1 MGSDIRGRIRHC
13 LQDFVLKSKFIFILS
28 LYVDH
33 FPIGAQGTDFRE
45 TGLTR
50 IVVNMG
56 EHTVVGVIG
65 HSYVKRLERF
75 SLQHPVYKN
84 LCLNKDVYK
93 VCFRSQGGL
102 TIRGL
107 TNSPKLCTFTSVPI
121 LGFLDIGGNDA
132 TTRAALDIAQD
143 IVAYANYLVHGLG
156 VVNVV
161 IGQLLRCDPR
171 KSPAGYNDE
180 VLKINTHLQQ
190 LTLGIHHI
198 HFWRHRVFWADL
210 SYLGRDGVHLWVESY
225 ANSPAPMVK
234 YIRSIKY
241 AMHNRMQK
249 IKASSHCILY
259 KFHVK

>member
-1 MGSDIRGRIRHC
+1 M
-13 LQDFVLKSKFIFILS
+13 
-28 LYVDH
+28 
-33 FPIGAQGTDFRE
+33 
-45 TGLTR
+45 
-50 IVVNMG
+50 
-56 EHTVVGVIG
+56 VGVIG
-65 HSYVKRLERF
+65 HSYVKRLEHF

-93 VCFRSQGGL
+93 VCFRSQGVL

-210 SYLGRDGVHLWVESY
+210 SHLGRDGVHLWVESY

-241 AMHNRMQK
+241 AMHN
-249 IKASSHCILY
+249 
-259 KFHVK
+259 

>member
-1 MGSDIRGRIRHC
+1 MRGRIRYSI
-13 LQDFVLKSKFIFILS
+13 QDFVLKSKFIFILS

-33 FPIGAQGTDFRE
+33 FLIGAQGTDFRK

-75 SLQHPVYKN
+75 SLQHPVYKS
-84 LCLNKDVYK
+84 LCLYEDVYK

-107 TNSPKLCTFTSVPI
+107 ANSPKLCTFTSVPI
-121 LGFLDIGGNDA
+121 LCFLDIGGNDA

-161 IGQLLRCDPR
+161 IGQLLHRDPR
-171 KSPAGYNDE
+171 KSPVGYNDE
-180 VLKINTHLQQ
+180 VLKINTHLQL
-190 LTLGIHHI
+190 LTLGLHHI
-198 HFWRHRVFWADL
+198 HFWRNRGFWADL
-210 SYLGRDGVHLWVESY
+210 SHLGRRASVHF
-225 ANSPAPMVK
+225 N
-234 YIRSIKY
+234 
-241 AMHNRMQK
+241 
-249 IKASSHCILY
+249 
-259 KFHVK
+259 

>member
-33 FPIGAQGTDFRE
+33 FPIGAQGMDFRE

-241 AMHNRMQK
+241 AMHN
-249 IKASSHCILY
+249 
-259 KFHVK
+259 